1 MHFQIG
7 LATALTAAGAL
18 AVPVSTDASN
28 STSPCGIITQQ
39 INEFYSDKSNEP
51 KNFLLKPSLAYACL
65 QSSGIDNQLAA
76 SYVVELKKY
85 IQFQSSIAYLKNPSA
100 DYFYPAVDLLGGLD
114 DMASKAAAGEFTSQY
129 EFDLALNKLVYSVK
143 DGHTFLSTCTSGTI
157 SFQRGLEPL
166 PFVSVTE
173 DGTSAPKVYLLD
185 DIYAASNNFSVSSV
199 ETINGDDVG
208 AVLGT
213 SAEDLT
219 SDPDA
224 NYNRLMWNYASG
236 PVSGSFNGLF
246 SILSTY
252 QYPGDFT
259 NITFSNGTTLSVE
272 NIAFIPT
279 GTWDLTIVDGNSFT
293 QYFCVAPAN
302 PSPTTS
308 PASPTSTSS
317 PTFGTTA
324 PTLRGYPFLPVVK
337 DPNNQVAGYYLNNTG
352 HEDTAIL
359 RIGTFANE
367 TANQG
372 DIDPTESFV
381 NTTRDF
387 LTAVRADNK
396 TKLIIDVSGNGG
408 GNTIL
413 LNEVFRRIFPNI
425 EPYGLARLRGN
436 PAAEIYGE
444 AFAAVPDEALVV
456 TLSDNDTVQNIKAR
470 VFTSPWSYRSWVTED
485 LQNYTGWSS
494 GDNPYYPPVENNGDN
509 FTASGRIPTNSTLYT
524 ETTGGLVLYGTPAE
538 PATEPQLFTPENVIV
553 LTDGICASACSILTE
568 FLTREANVK
577 TIVVGGRPQEGP
589 MQAIGGTKGAQ
600 AYTFN
605 NFATQTAYLNSPV
618 VGPYISDDLAAK
630 ANATLPGLVN
640 LPLGSPHSLANY
652 GINLRD
658 NIPPGDD
665 AGIPLQFVFEP
676 ASCRIYY
683 TPQTVINPLT
693 LWLQVH
699 DIAWNGGKCNYG
711 SIDSDVSTNGSGVN
725 VPSGNNSTAL
735 PTGSGV
741 AEMGVNM
748 GFVFAALSAAL
759 VVM

>member
-1 MHFQIG
+1 MHFQIS
-7 LATALTAAGAL
+7 LATALVAVGAL

-39 INEFYSDKSNEP
+39 INEFYSDESNEP

-85 IQFQSSIAYLKNPSA
+85 IQFQSSIAYLKNPPA
-100 DYFYPAVDLLGGLD
+100 DYFYPPVDLLGGLD
-114 DMASKAAAGEFTSQY
+114 DITSKAAAGEFTSQY
-129 EFDLALNKLVYSVK
+129 EFDLALNKPVYSVK

-173 DGTSAPKVYLLD
+173 NGTSAPKVYLLN
-185 DIYAASNNFSVSSV
+185 DIYAASNNFLVSSV

-259 NITFSNGTTLSVE
+259 ITFSNGTTLSVE
-272 NIAFIPT
+272 NIAFILT
-279 GTWDLTIVDGNSFT
+279 GTWDLKIVDGNSFT
-293 QYFCVAPAN
+293 QYFCLAPAN

-308 PASPTSTSS
+308 SASPTSTSS

-352 HEDTAIL
+352 YEDTAIL
-359 RIGTFANE
+359 RISTFANE
-367 TANQG
+367 TADQG

-387 LTAVRADNK
+387 LTAVRAANK

-413 LNEVFRRIFPNI
+413 PNEVFRRIFPNI
-425 EPYGLARLRGN
+425 EPHGLARLRGN

-456 TLSDNDTVQNIKAR
+456 TSR
-470 VFTSPWSYRSWVTED
+470 
-485 LQNYTGWSS
+485 
-494 GDNPYYPPVENNGDN
+494 
-509 FTASGRIPTNSTLYT
+509 
-524 ETTGGLVLYGTPAE
+524 GLVLYGTPAE
-538 PATEPQLFTPENVIV
+538 PETESQLFTPENVIV
-553 LTDGICASACSILTE
+553 LTDGICASACSILTK

-605 NFATQTAYLNSPV
+605 NFATQTAYLDSLV

-630 ANATLPGLVN
+630 ANTTLPGLVN
-640 LPLGSPHSLANY
+640 LPLGSPRSLANY

-658 NIPPGDD
+658 NIPSGDD

-676 ASCRIYY
+676 ANCRIYY

-699 DIAWNGGKCNYG
+699 DIAWTGAKCNYG
-711 SIDSDVSTNGSGVN
+711 SIDSDVLNNGSGVG
-725 VPSGNNSTAL
+725 VPTGNNSTAHRR
-735 PTGSGV
+735 TV
-741 AEMGVNM
+741 A
-748 GFVFAALSAAL
+748 
-759 VVM
+759 